1 MMNLTTIRVG
11 HIDNEAPL
19 EHYSAVY
26 YQATVTAEAAS
37 RAEEVAEVARKA
49 AEEALSKVEEALVKA
64 VIKRLTRWEWI
75 ATLVIINLAIVFAAV
90 LFAVAIGQAV

>member
-1 MMNLTTIRVG
+1 
-11 HIDNEAPL
+11 
-19 EHYSAVY
+19 
-26 YQATVTAEAAS
+26 
-37 RAEEVAEVARKA
+37 
-49 AEEALSKVEEALVKA
+49 VEETLVKA